1 MSFGSTSSRVIGMSN
16 AYGRSLLPIAVCV
29 VVAAAC
35 TSEKPFPPADVAPVI
50 AAVVRAV
57 DSLVGPTDA
66 FAIDPRILPP
76 RSTLGRK
83 QVSTVWSEGEL
94 SRAISPR
101 HPRLD
106 LGKMAF
112 TCPVIEPGCVATKDR
127 PVIALSMPVLARDT
141 AVVEARYAN
150 RGSDDMINKVH
161 LVWFAVRKDS
171 SWRVVKHT
179 TLDQT

>member
-1 MSFGSTSSRVIGMSN
+1 MSN
-16 AYGRSLLPIAVCV
+16 AYQRSLLPIIACA
-29 VVAAAC
+29 VVAVAC
-35 TSEKPFPPADVAPVI
+35 SSAKPVPPADVAPVLG
-50 AAVVRAV
+50 AVVRAV
-57 DSLVGPTDA
+57 DSVVGQTDA
-66 FAIDPRILPP
+66 FAIDPRILPT
-76 RSTLGRK
+76 RSTRGAGRK

-112 TCPVIEPGCVATKDR
+112 TCPVGTPGCVATKDR
-127 PVIALSMPVLARDT
+127 PVIVLSMPVLARDT

-150 RGSDDMINKVH
+150 RSSDDMINEVH
-161 LVWFAVRKDS
+161 LAWFAVRKDS

-179 TLDQT
+179 TLDKT

>member
-1 MSFGSTSSRVIGMSN
+1 MTRMSN
-16 AYGRSLLPIAVCV
+16 AYQRSLLPIIACA
-29 VVAAAC
+29 VVAVAC
-35 TSEKPFPPADVAPVI
+35 SSAKPVPPADVAPVLG
-50 AAVVRAV
+50 AVVRAV
-57 DSLVGPTDA
+57 DSVVGQTDA
-66 FAIDPRILPP
+66 FAIDPRILPT

-83 QVSTVWSEGEL
+83 QVSTVWSEAEL

-112 TCPVIEPGCVATKDR
+112 TCPVGAPGCVATKDR
-127 PVIALSMPVLARDT
+127 PVIVLSMPVLARDT

-150 RGSDDMINKVH
+150 RSSDDMINEVH
-161 LVWFAVRKDS
+161 LAWFAVRKDS

-179 TLDQT
+179 TLGKT

>member
-1 MSFGSTSSRVIGMSN
+1 MSN
-16 AYGRSLLPIAVCV
+16 AYQRSLLPIIACA
-29 VVAAAC
+29 VVAVAC
-35 TSEKPFPPADVAPVI
+35 SSAKPVPPADVAPVLG
-50 AAVVRAV
+50 AVVRAV
-57 DSLVGPTDA
+57 DSVVGQTDA
-66 FAIDPRILPP
+66 FAIDPRILPT
-76 RSTLGRK
+76 RSSLGRK

-112 TCPVIEPGCVATKDR
+112 TCPVGTPGCVATKDR
-127 PVIALSMPVLARDT
+127 PVIVLSMPVLARDT

-150 RGSDDMINKVH
+150 RSSDDMINEVH
-161 LVWFAVRKDS
+161 LAWFAVRKDS

-179 TLDQT
+179 TLDKT